1 MIESLHERAHVDFI
15 CVLVVRDSIRDSIRR
30 TTLYRTNA
38 RFTMRL
44 HNDFNLMQDE
54 FGRIYKHAVQ
64 WGALTHILSDIPS
77 RLLGDMEFIFKEVQ
91 SMLRLTNVKQLLQ
104 IHEWAL
110 LLRRLLLSWALSLLL
125 LMMCCFIIVCMT
137 P

>member
-44 HNDFNLMQDE
+44 HNDFNLLQDE

-91 SMLRLTNVKQLLQ
+91 SMLRLTNVKVSS
-104 IHEWAL
+104 
-110 LLRRLLLSWALSLLL
+110 RCRFTSGRSY
-125 LMMCCFIIVCMT
+125 
-137 P
+137 